1 MQHKCKVT
9 VLRRELFKD
18 LQENI
23 LPTLIQAYVPFTA
36 KVRNSYLSGT
46 KTGMTSGQKGTAPIA
61 PKPGTA

>member
-18 LQENI
+18 LQEKY
-23 LPTLIQAYVPFTA
+23 LADPDSGLCPFTA